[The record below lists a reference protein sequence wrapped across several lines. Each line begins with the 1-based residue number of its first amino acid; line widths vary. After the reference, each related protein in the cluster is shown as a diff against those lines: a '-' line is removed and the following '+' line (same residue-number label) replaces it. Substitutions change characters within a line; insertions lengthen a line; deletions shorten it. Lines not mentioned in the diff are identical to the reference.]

1 MNEKILETLEFQ
13 RIKDQLAKYLASA
26 TGKQELAELMP
37 QSDYETVLSWQKET
51 MDGADILRLK
61 GGMPIPK
68 LADVRPQ
75 MKRLKIKASL
85 NGA

>member
-1 MNEKILETLEFQ
+1 
-13 RIKDQLAKYLASA
+13 
-26 TGKQELAELMP
+26 MP
-37 QSDYETVLSWQKET
+37 QSDYETVLFWQKET
-51 MDGADILRLK
+51 MDGADVLRLK

-85 NGA
+85 NGAELAQIAKVLRASMSVQHFLKDCMPKNHAAGTT

>member
-37 QSDYETVLSWQKET
+37 QSDYETVLSWQ
-51 MDGADILRLK
+51 MF
-61 GGMPIPK
+61 
-68 LADVRPQ
+68 VR
-75 MKRLKIKASL
+75 R
-85 NGA
+85 

>member
-51 MDGADILRLK
+51 MDGADQLK
-61 GGMPIPK
+61 WCRTGADCQG
-68 LADVRPQ
+68 LAGQHERP
-75 MKRLKIKASL
+75 AFF
-85 NGA
+85 

>member
-61 GGMPIPK
+61 GGQLK
-68 LADVRPQ
+68 WCRTGADCQGLAGQHERP
-75 MKRLKIKASL
+75 AFF
-85 NGA
+85 